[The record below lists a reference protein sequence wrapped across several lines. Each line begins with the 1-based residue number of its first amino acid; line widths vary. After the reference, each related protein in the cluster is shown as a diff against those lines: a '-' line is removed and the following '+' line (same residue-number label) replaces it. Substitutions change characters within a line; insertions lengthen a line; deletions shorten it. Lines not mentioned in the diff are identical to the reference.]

1 MTNAAPADTSSST
14 VSQKLRVLLDG
25 KRDYDII
32 IERDVL
38 ARTGA
43 IVRERF
49 GDRKL
54 FVVRDAR
61 VDAHF
66 AILSNSLKTAGY
78 AFESIVLPE
87 GESAKSWEC
96 LQKTI
101 GAMLEAKVDRN
112 AMVLALGGGVV
123 GDHAGFA
130 AAMTLRGLD
139 YIQIPTTL
147 LAQVDS
153 SVGGKTGINTAQGKN
168 LIGAFHQPVLVLIDT
183 ATLSTL
189 PDREMRAGYAEIVKY
204 AFINDAEFFEWLEKN
219 GRDVLI
225 RIDGAVSHAV
235 ATSCSSKA
243 AVVAADEREAGL
255 RALLNFGHTFGH
267 ALESACEYDRRL
279 LHGEAVAVGMSL
291 AFDVSARMG
300 LCQDDEAARAIGHM
314 IRMGL
319 PTKIADIAN
328 FPRVSPDMLIEA
340 MSHDKKATGGRLTFI
355 LTSGIGRA
363 FATKDVSMTCVRDAL
378 AASMRNS

>member
-1 MTNAAPADTSSST
+1 MTNASPASDISSLP
-14 VSQKLRVLLDG
+14 QKLRVLLDG

-38 ARTGA
+38 ARTGS
-43 IVRERF
+43 ILRERF
-49 GDRKL
+49 GDRRL
-54 FVVRDAR
+54 FVVRDPR
-61 VDAHF
+61 VEPHF
-66 AILSNSLKTAGY
+66 QTLSASLTQAG
-78 AFESIVLPE
+78 FSFGSIVLPE
-87 GESAKSWEC
+87 GESAKSWDC

-101 GAMLEAKVDRN
+101 AALLEAKADRHT
-112 AMVLALGGGVV
+112 MVLALGGGVV

-168 LIGAFHQPVLVLIDT
+168 LIGAFHQPALVLIDT
-183 ATLSTL
+183 ATLATL

-204 AFINDAEFFEWLEKN
+204 AFINDPEFFEWLEKS

-225 RIDGAVSHAV
+225 RLDGALTHAI
-235 ATSCSSKA
+235 ATSCAAKA

-255 RALLNFGHTFGH
+255 RALLNFGHTFAH
-267 ALESACEYDRRL
+267 ALEAACEYDRRL
-279 LHGEAVAVGMSL
+279 LHGEAVSIGMSL
-291 AFDVSARMG
+291 AFEVSAKMG
-300 LCQDDEAARAIGHM
+300 LCTDEDTARAVGHL

-319 PTKIADIAN
+319 PTKIADIKE
-328 FPRVSPDMLIEA
+328 FPRVSPDMLIDF
-340 MSHDKKATGGRLTFI
+340 MSHDKKVEGGRLTFI
-355 LTSGIGRA
+355 MTSGIGRA
-363 FATKDVSMTCVRDAL
+363 FATKDVSMTCVRETL
-378 AASMRNS
+378 AESMRTS